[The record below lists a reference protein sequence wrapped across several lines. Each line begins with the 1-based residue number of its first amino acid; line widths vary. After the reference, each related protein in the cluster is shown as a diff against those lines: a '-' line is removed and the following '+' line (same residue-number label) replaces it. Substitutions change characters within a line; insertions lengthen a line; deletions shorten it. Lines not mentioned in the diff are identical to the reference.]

1 LDAKTVL
8 TSMELPDSAIARAS
22 DIPSVDRLLHEA
34 VVAGLSSVHGRTVV
48 VAETR
53 EEINS
58 LREQVLRSGLQIADL
73 HPEVIARRIESRL
86 AARARS
92 RLRPVFNLTG
102 TVLHTNFGRALLP
115 DAAVDALLR
124 AMRTPVN
131 LEFDL
136 DSGGRGDRDSIVE
149 SLLCELTGAE
159 AATVVNNNAAAVL
172 LIVNSLANR
181 REVVMSRGELVEIGG
196 AFRMPDVMRSAG
208 AKLIEVGTTNRTHR
222 SDYADALGP
231 RTGLLMKVH
240 TSNFSIE
247 GFTASVDIATL
258 AQVAA
263 GHGTPVAVDLGS
275 GSLLDLRQWGL
286 PREPTVRENIAAG
299 ADLVAFSGD
308 KLLGGP
314 QAGIIVGR
322 AELIQRLKR
331 NPLKRALR
339 VGKLTLAALE
349 AVLQLY
355 RSPELLRERLTTLR
369 LLTRAAGDI
378 EAQARRLLQPVRAAL
393 GESYEVTATP
403 MTSQIGSG
411 ALPVEALPSY
421 GLCVHE
427 VGRRAAGRPGKS
439 RPGTGR
445 PGTLQK
451 AESML
456 RALPRPV
463 IGRCVDKALWLDLRC
478 LEPDQEEEFLR
489 QLSWLG
495 R

>member
-1 LDAKTVL
+1 MD
-8 TSMELPDSAIARAS
+8 LPDSAIARAS
-22 DIPSVDRLLHEA
+22 DIPSVDRLLHESVVADLLAQHGHTA
-34 VVAGLSSVHGRTVV
+34 VVAQI
-48 VAETR
+48 R
-53 EEINS
+53 EELDG
-58 LREQVLRSGLQIADL
+58 LRQRVLRGDSQLAELQ
-73 HPEVIARRIESRL
+73 PEIVARRIGSRL
-86 AARARS
+86 DARAQA
-92 RLRPVFNLTG
+92 RLRSLFNLTG

-115 DAAVDALLR
+115 EEAVEALLR

-136 DSGGRGDRDSIVE
+136 ESGGRGDRDSIVE

-231 RTGLLMKVH
+231 RTALLMKVH

-258 AQVAA
+258 AQIAA
-263 GHGTPVAVDLGS
+263 VHGTPVAVDLGS
-275 GSLLDLRQWGL
+275 GCLLDLRQWGL

-322 AELIQRLKR
+322 AELIRRLKR

-349 AVLQLY
+349 AVLKLY
-355 RSPELLRERLTTLR
+355 RAPELLRGRLTTLR
-369 LLTRAAGDI
+369 LLTRAAAEI
-378 EAQARRLLQPVRAAL
+378 EAQAQRLLQPMRSAL
-393 GESYEVTATP
+393 GDSYDVTTTP

-421 GLCVHE
+421 GLCV
-427 VGRRAAGRPGKS
+427 RRAARGGRSAVGRPAV
-439 RPGTGR
+439 GR
-445 PGTLQK
+445 PANLQTV
-451 AESML
+451 ESML

-463 IGRCVDKALWLDLRC
+463 IVRSADKALWLDLRC
-478 LEPDQEEEFLR
+478 LEPDQEEEFLE
-489 QLSWLG
+489 QLSGLG

>member
-1 LDAKTVL
+1 
-8 TSMELPDSAIARAS
+8 M
-22 DIPSVDRLLHEA
+22 DRLLHEA
-34 VVAGLSSVHGRTVV
+34 VVAGLLSQYGRTAV
-48 VAETR
+48 VAEIR
-53 EEINS
+53 EELNS
-58 LREQVLRSGLQIADL
+58 LRERVLRGESQLADL
-73 HPEVIARRIESRL
+73 QPEIIARHVESRL
-86 AARARS
+86 AVRS
-92 RLRPVFNLTG
+92 QPKLRSVFNLTG

-149 SLLCELTGAE
+149 SLLCELTGAQ

-181 REVVMSRGELVEIGG
+181 REVVMSRGEMVEIGG
-196 AFRMPDVMRSAG
+196 SFRMPDVMRSAG
-208 AKLIEVGTTNRTHR
+208 AKLIEVGTTNRTHS
-222 SDYADALGP
+222 SDYVNALGP
-231 RTGLLMKVH
+231 RTSLLMKVH

-263 GHGTPVAVDLGS
+263 GHGVPLALDLGS

-322 AELIQRLKR
+322 AELIRRLKR

-349 AVLQLY
+349 AVLKLY
-355 RSPELLRERLTTLR
+355 RSPELLREQLTTLR
-369 LLTRAAGDI
+369 LLTRAADDI
-378 EAQARRLLQPVRAAL
+378 EVQAQRLLEPMCAAL
-393 GESYEVTATP
+393 GDAYEVSATG

-411 ALPVEALPSY
+411 ALPVEALPSH
-421 GLCVHE
+421 GLRIRG
-427 VGRRAAGRPGKS
+427 VGRRGN
-439 RPGTGR
+439 
-445 PGTLQK
+445 LQNI
-451 AESML
+451 ESML

-463 IGRCVDKALWLDLRC
+463 IVRSADKALWLDLRC
-478 LEPDQEEEFLR
+478 LERDQEEEFLK
-489 QLSWLG
+489 QLSCLA

>member
-1 LDAKTVL
+1 VDAETAL
-8 TSMELPDSAIARAS
+8 TTMDLPDSCIARAP
-22 DIPSVDRLLHEA
+22 DIPSVDRLLHAA
-34 VVAGLSSVHGRTVV
+34 VTVGLLAQYGRSRV

-53 EEINS
+53 EELNG
-58 LREQVLRSGLQIADL
+58 LRERVLRGELQLADVQ
-73 HPEVIARRIESRL
+73 PEVIARRIASRL
-86 AARARS
+86 TAHARPQ
-92 RLRPVFNLTG
+92 LRAVFNLTG

-115 DAAVDALLR
+115 DAAVEALLR
-124 AMRTPVN
+124 TMRAPVN

-136 DSGGRGDRDSIVE
+136 ESGSRGDRDGIVE
-149 SLLCELTGAE
+149 SLLRELTGAE

-172 LIVNSLANR
+172 LLVNSLANR
-181 REVVMSRGELVEIGG
+181 REAIMSRGELVEIGG

-222 SDYADALGP
+222 ADYLEALGP

-247 GFTASVDIATL
+247 GFTASVDVATL
-258 AQVAA
+258 AEVARA
-263 GHGTPVAVDLGS
+263 HSVPIAVDLGS
-275 GSLLDLRQWGL
+275 GSLLDLQQWGL

-299 ADLVAFSGD
+299 ADLVAFSAD

-322 AELIQRLKR
+322 ADLIRRLKR

-349 AVLQLY
+349 AVLDLY

-369 LLTRAAGDI
+369 LLTRAVPDI
-378 EAQARRLLQPVRAAL
+378 EAQSHRLLQPLRAAL
-393 GESYEVTATP
+393 GDSYAVAAIP

-411 ALPVEALPSY
+411 ALPVEALPSF
-421 GLCVHE
+421 GLCVRGA
-427 VGRRAAGRPGKS
+427 GRRGN
-439 RPGTGR
+439 
-445 PGTLQK
+445 LQK
-451 AESML
+451 LEASL
-456 RALPRPV
+456 RALPKPV
-463 IGRCVDKALWLDLRC
+463 IARSADKALWLDLRC
-478 LEPDQEEEFLR
+478 LELDQEEEFIG
-489 QLSWLG
+489 QLSSVK

>member
-1 LDAKTVL
+1 MD
-8 TSMELPDSAIARAS
+8 LPDSSIARAS

-34 VVAGLSSVHGRTVV
+34 VVAGLLSQYGRTAV

-53 EEINS
+53 EELNS
-58 LREQVLRSGLQIADL
+58 LRERVRRGETQLADL
-73 HPEVIARRIESRL
+73 QPESIAGRVESRL
-86 AARARS
+86 AVRS
-92 RLRPVFNLTG
+92 QSKLRSVFNLTG

-115 DAAVDALLR
+115 EAAVEALLR
-124 AMRTPVN
+124 AMRTPVS

-172 LIVNSLANR
+172 LIVNTLANR

-196 AFRMPDVMRSAG
+196 SFRMPDVMRSAG

-222 SDYADALGP
+222 SDYLNALSP
-231 RTGLLMKVH
+231 RTSLLMKVH

-263 GHGTPVAVDLGS
+263 GHGAALALDLGS

-314 QAGIIVGR
+314 QAGIVVGR
-322 AELIQRLKR
+322 AELIRRLKR

-349 AVLQLY
+349 AVLKLY
-355 RSPELLRERLTTLR
+355 RSPELLREQLTTLR
-369 LLTRAAGDI
+369 LLTRAADDI
-378 EAQARRLLQPVRAAL
+378 EAQAQRLLEPMRVAFGDA
-393 GESYEVTATP
+393 YEVSASS

-411 ALPVEALPSY
+411 ALPVEALPSH
-421 GLCVHE
+421 GLRIRG
-427 VGRRAAGRPGKS
+427 VGRRGS
-439 RPGTGR
+439 
-445 PGTLQK
+445 LQK
-451 AESML
+451 LESVL

-463 IGRCVDKALWLDLRC
+463 IVRSADKALWLDLRC
-478 LEPDQEEEFLR
+478 LERDQEEAFLK
-489 QLSWLG
+489 QLSCLA

>member
-1 LDAKTVL
+1 LDAKTAL
-8 TSMELPDSAIARAS
+8 TEMDSPALSIAGAS
-22 DIPSVDRLLHEA
+22 DIPSVDRLLHESLVADLLRQYGHTA
-34 VVAGLSSVHGRTVV
+34 VV
-48 VAETR
+48 
-53 EEINS
+53 EEARKELNG
-58 LREQVLRSGLQIADL
+58 LRERVLQGGAQLADL
-73 HPEVIARRIESRL
+73 QPGIIAQRLESRL
-86 AARARS
+86 IARAQP
-92 RLRPVFNLTG
+92 RLRSVFNLTG

-115 DAAVDALLR
+115 DAAIDAVLR

-136 DSGGRGDRDSIVE
+136 ESGGRGDRDSIVE

-159 AATVVNNNAAAVL
+159 AATIVNNNAAAVL
-172 LIVNSLANR
+172 LIINSLANR
-181 REVVMSRGELVEIGG
+181 REVIMSRGELVEIGG

-222 SDYADALGP
+222 SDYAEALGP
-231 RTGLLMKVH
+231 RTALVMKVH

-258 AQVAA
+258 AEVAA
-263 GHGTPVAVDLGS
+263 VQGTPVAVDLGS
-275 GSLLDLRQWGL
+275 GSLLDLREWGL

-322 AELIQRLKR
+322 TELIQRLKR

-349 AVLQLY
+349 AVLKLY
-355 RSPELLRERLTTLR
+355 RSPELLRDRLTTLR
-369 LLTRAAGDI
+369 LLTRAAEDI
-378 EAQARRLLQPVRAAL
+378 AAQARRLLLPMRSTL
-393 GESYEVTATP
+393 GDAYEVAVTS

-411 ALPVEALPSY
+411 ALPVEALPSS
-421 GLCVHE
+421 GLCVRG
-427 VGRRAAGRPGKS
+427 VGRRGN
-439 RPGTGR
+439 
-445 PGTLQK
+445 LQK
-451 AESML
+451 IETRL
-456 RALPRPV
+456 RVLPRPV
-463 IGRCVDKALWLDLRC
+463 IVRSADKALWLDLRC
-478 LEPDQEEEFLR
+478 LELDQEEEFLK
-489 QLSWLG
+489 QLSSFE